1 MNYFKIHN
9 HEEFISEN
17 RIRALE
23 GAVFLFV
30 AIVIG
35 RLFYLQVL
43 EHDKYIALAQ
53 KQGQSLQVVLPER
66 GEIFAQADNKSEDNL
81 YSLAVNQIFY
91 QVYVDPEK
99 VTRPKNI
106 ADLFVTLFSLSE
118 ADILPKLEKT
128 GDNYELLVKKA
139 SQEQVDKLQISL
151 DQLLATANADKA
163 KKDKVDSMGVYW
175 KKEIL
180 RFYPDKEVGAQMLG
194 FLAPDDSG
202 ENQAGKYGLEAYWQK
217 ELAGSGEQIAT
228 AERGPAKGGKEID
241 KNKHIPYKSIVPLPE
256 IIADYLQVNKSSKK
270 VQTLFFEIIS
280 KSKNE
285 FEVLLDLD
293 LNSLNKIM
301 PENLANGIIKVRSGE
316 IKLSPGFDG
325 QYGKT
330 EIFSPQEKYA
340 TQKLF

>member
-175 KKEIL
+175 KKHCSADNH
-180 RFYPDKEVGAQMLG
+180 YG
-194 FLAPDDSG
+194 F
-202 ENQAGKYGLEAYWQK
+202 GK
-217 ELAGSGEQIAT
+217 
-228 AERGPAKGGKEID
+228 R
-241 KNKHIPYKSIVPLPE
+241 
-256 IIADYLQVNKSSKK
+256 
-270 VQTLFFEIIS
+270 
-280 KSKNE
+280 
-285 FEVLLDLD
+285 
-293 LNSLNKIM
+293 
-301 PENLANGIIKVRSGE
+301 RSGGE
-316 IKLSPGFDG
+316 ARYRDV
-325 QYGKT
+325 
-330 EIFSPQEKYA
+330 
-340 TQKLF
+340 LFWNTGRVFGCG